1 MTDENASHVTYELD
15 GDVAVIRIDDGKAN
29 ALSHAVIDSI
39 EAFLHKAQ
47 GEAKAVVLVGREGK
61 FSAGFD
67 LATMTAGPEQAIGLL
82 KAGIELAHS
91 VYLSPIPVVVA
102 ATGHGLAMGAILLMA
117 ADLRIGAEGPYKI
130 GMNEVR
136 IGMPVPRSAL
146 AFAENRLARTELVE
160 SIQLAKVY
168 DPAGAVTAGFLDQVV
183 PLDEVESTA
192 RAAATDLAAA
202 LHPTAFKLTRE
213 YLRQE
218 TADKILAGLDL
229 DAGSF
234 VVNTD

>member
-1 MTDENASHVTYELD
+1 MTEETAPIVRYQLD

-29 ALSHAVIDSI
+29 ALSHAVID
-39 EAFLHKAQ
+39 ALDAALQ
-47 GEAKAVVLVGREGK
+47 QANAEAKAVVLVGREGK

-67 LATMTAGPEQAIGLL
+67 LKTMTAGPEQAVGLL

-91 VYLSPIPVVVA
+91 VFLNPIPVVIA

-160 SIQLAKVY
+160 AIQLATVY
-168 DPAGAVTAGFLDQVV
+168 DPAGAVAAGYLDRVV
-183 PLDEVESTA
+183 PLAEVEATA
-192 RAAATDLAAA
+192 VAAAHELAEA
-202 LHPTAFKLTRE
+202 LHPTAFRLTRE
-213 YLRQE
+213 YLRQA
-218 TADKILAGLDL
+218 TADQILAGLEL
-229 DAGSF
+229 DAGTF
-234 VVNTD
+234 VVNT

>member
-1 MTDENASHVTYELD
+1 MTDETAPIVRYELD
-15 GDVAVIRIDDGKAN
+15 GDVAVIHIDDGKAN
-29 ALSHAVIDSI
+29 ALSHAVIDALDASLQR
-39 EAFLHKAQ
+39 ANA
-47 GEAKAVVLVGREGK
+47 EAKAVVLVGREGK

-67 LATMTAGPEQAIGLL
+67 LKTMTAGPEQAIGLL

-91 VYLSPIPVVVA
+91 VFVSPIPVVVA

-160 SIQLAKVY
+160 AIQLATVY
-168 DPAGAVTAGFLDQVV
+168 DPAGAITAGYLDRIV
-183 PLDEVESTA
+183 PLADVE
-192 RAAATDLAAA
+192 AAAVAAAHELAGA
-202 LHPTAFKLTRE
+202 LHPTAFRLTRE
-213 YLRQE
+213 YLRQA
-218 TADKILAGLDL
+218 TADHILAGLEL
-229 DAGSF
+229 DAGTF
-234 VVNTD
+234 VVNT